1 MCVALNLPK
10 KWLRNS
16 PVQKRKN
23 LLPAQ
28 PHLKHWHRSL
38 YLKDFS
44 LSVAKKWKP
53 NLTAT
58 HAGSHWSVS
67 HVWCSCEE
75 NCVRWTDQS
84 VQTRCIKSLIK
95 SPVQSINMAQRH
107 CCRSSDNWNGIVGNK
122 NTSDTKSTGSAKIP
136 KPFRNMLEHSET
148 LPHLLWQS
156 THLIVFITVKLG
168 LKTTRLEQEVC
179 SSGLE
184 RQGRWA
190 LVQHAA
196 VTHGVPDDGLRQH
209 FTVQLRW
216 SSRTCKQVGNSTH
229 HLIPHYPLIQ
239 WTGKKM
245 KVQTVGL
252 LTTVLP

>member
-1 MCVALNLPK
+1 MYQESYQEPSAVNK
-10 KWLRNS
+10 HGTET
-16 PVQKRKN
+16 
-23 LLPAQ
+23 LLPVC
-28 PHLKHWHRSL
+28 PFPFTKL
-38 YLKDFS
+38 
-44 LSVAKKWKP
+44 
-53 NLTAT
+53 
-58 HAGSHWSVS
+58 
-67 HVWCSCEE
+67 
-75 NCVRWTDQS
+75 
-84 VQTRCIKSLIK
+84 
-95 SPVQSINMAQRH
+95 
-107 CCRSSDNWNGIVGNK
+107 SSDNWNGIVGNK

-196 VTHGVPDDGLRQH
+196 VTHSVPDDGLRQN

-216 SSRTCKQVGNSTH
+216 SSRTCKRVGNSTH